1 MAEWSSVRFSAAST
15 ADRLLPGPVA
25 ARLRPLL
32 DRLDSLLLTA
42 DERGHAGR
50 SSLAAFAIRIAS
62 AAIALVSQVLMARW
76 MGGFDYG
83 VFVLVWTVMVM
94 VGDIACLGFQTS
106 IIRFIPEYR
115 ERGRPQELRGAIQAA
130 RGFVLVTSG
139 LVTALALAGVWLF
152 SDAIESYYVLP
163 FYLGLACLPVI
174 ALSDVLE
181 GVARANGWSVK
192 ALAPIYILRPLLI
205 LALMAGAVLAGF
217 APSAQVA
224 VTCAI
229 LATLLTTLY
238 QLAAIV
244 PPAMEE
250 VRGVAP
256 RYRLRE
262 WVAVSLPIFLVDG
275 FFYLHT
281 NADILMIGW
290 FMEPQDVAVYFATL
304 KLLALVHFVYFA
316 VKAGVAQRY
325 AQYAHGGDRD
335 RLAAF
340 ARETVSWTFWP
351 SLAMAA
357 AMLALGKPML
367 ALFGEGF
374 EAGYPLLVPL
384 MAGVVAR
391 AFVGPA
397 ESLLTMSGHQNA
409 CASVFA
415 VTLAVNLALNLTLIP
430 LWGLWGAALAT
441 ATAMVVEALLLAL
454 AVRRRLG
461 IVMIV
466 PLGGA
471 RNKEVLP

>member
-1 MAEWSSVRFSAAST
+1 MRFSAVST
-15 ADRLLPGPVA
+15 ADRLLPEPVA
-25 ARLRPLL
+25 ARVRPLL
-32 DRLDSLLLTA
+32 DRVDGLFFAA

-50 SSLAAFAIRIAS
+50 ASLVAFAIRIAS

-83 VFVLVWTVMVM
+83 VFVLVWTVMIM
-94 VGDIACLGFQTS
+94 VGDISCLGFQTS

-115 ERGRPQELRGAIQAA
+115 ERRQPAELRGAIQAA
-130 RGFVLVTSG
+130 RVFVLVTSSF
-139 LVTALALAGVWLF
+139 VAALGLAGVWLF
-152 SDAIESYYVLP
+152 SDRIESYYVLP

-181 GVARANGWSVK
+181 GVARANGWSVL
-192 ALAPIYILRPLLI
+192 ALAPVYIVRPLLI
-205 LALMAGAVLAGF
+205 LALMGGAVVLGHP
-217 APSAQVA
+217 PSAQVA
-224 VTCAI
+224 VVCAL
-229 LATLLTTLY
+229 LATLATTVY
-238 QLAAIV
+238 QVATIV
-244 PPAMEE
+244 PPATAE

-256 RYRLRE
+256 RFRLRE

-290 FMEPQDVAVYFATL
+290 FMQPDDVGVYFATL

-325 AQYAHGGDRD
+325 AQYAHGGDHE

-357 AMLALGKPML
+357 LMLLLGKPML
-367 ALFGEGF
+367 MLFGPGF
-374 EAGYPLLVPL
+374 EAGYPLLFPL
-384 MAGVVAR
+384 MVGVVAR
-391 AFVGPA
+391 AAVGPA

-409 CASVFA
+409 CATVFG
-415 VTLAVNLALNLTLIP
+415 VTLAVNLGLNLALIP
-430 LWGLWGAALAT
+430 SWGLWGAAT
-441 ATAMVVEALLLAL
+441 ATAIAMGVEALLLAL
-454 AVRRRLG
+454 TVHRRLG

-466 PLGGA
+466 PLGGKRQEA
-471 RNKEVLP
+471 LR

>member
-1 MAEWSSVRFSAAST
+1 MRFSTAST
-15 ADRLLPGPVA
+15 AERLLPGPLA
-25 ARLRPLL
+25 TRLRPLL
-32 DRLDSLLLTA
+32 ERVDSLLFAA

-50 SSLAAFAIRIAS
+50 SSLVAFVIRIAS

-94 VGDIACLGFQTS
+94 VGDISCLGFQTS

-115 ERGRPQELRGAIQAA
+115 EKGQSGELRGVMQAA
-130 RGFVLVTSG
+130 RLFVLLTSS
-139 LVTALALAGVWLF
+139 LVAVAALAGMWFF
-152 SDAIESYYVLP
+152 SSAIESYYLLP
-163 FYLGLACLPVI
+163 FYLGLASLPVI

-205 LALMAGAVLAGF
+205 LALMAAALLAGF
-217 APSAQVA
+217 PPSAQVA
-224 VTCAI
+224 VVCAI
-229 LATLLTTLY
+229 AATFLSTLY
-238 QLAAIV
+238 QIASIV
-244 PPAMEE
+244 PPAMRE
-250 VRGVAP
+250 VKGTKSS
-256 RYRLRE
+256 YRLRE
-262 WVAVSLPIFLVDG
+262 WIGVSLPIFLVDG

-290 FMEPQDVAVYFATL
+290 FMEPDDVAVYFAVL

-325 AQYAHGGDRD
+325 AQYAHGGREDE
-335 RLAAF
+335 LAAF
-340 ARETVSWTFWP
+340 ARETVAWTFWP
-351 SLAMAA
+351 SLALAA
-357 AMLALGKPML
+357 LMLLLGKPML

-374 EAGYPLLVPL
+374 AAGYPLLFPL

-409 CASVFA
+409 CARVFA
-415 VTLAVNLALNLTLIP
+415 ATLALNLALNLTLIP
-430 LWGLWGAALAT
+430 LWGLWGAAIAT
-441 ATAMVVEALLLAL
+441 ATAMMLEALLLGL
-454 AVRRRLG
+454 AVHRRLG
-461 IVMIV
+461 IIMVV
-466 PLGGA
+466 PFGST
-471 RNKEVLP
+471 RNKEALP

>member
-1 MAEWSSVRFSAAST
+1 MRFSAAST
-15 ADRLLPGPVA
+15 ADRWLPQPVA

-32 DRLDSLLLTA
+32 GRLDSLLAAA

-50 SSLAAFAIRIAS
+50 SSLAAFSIRIAS

-83 VFVLVWTVMVM
+83 VFVLVWTVMLM

-115 ERGRPQELRGAIQAA
+115 ERGRPQEMRGAIQAA
-130 RGFVLVTSG
+130 RLFVLVTAS
-139 LVTALALAGVWLF
+139 LAAAAALAGLWLF
-152 SDAIESYYVLP
+152 SDAIESHYLLP

-181 GVARANGWSVK
+181 GVARANGWSVL
-192 ALAPIYILRPLLI
+192 ALAPIYILRPVVI

-217 APSAQVA
+217 EPTAQVA
-224 VTCAI
+224 VACAVVAT
-229 LATLLTTLY
+229 LATTIY
-238 QLAAIV
+238 QLATII
-244 PPAMEE
+244 PPAVAE
-250 VRGVAP
+250 VKGVKP

-262 WVAVSLPIFLVDG
+262 WIGVSLPIFLVDG

-290 FMEPQDVAVYFATL
+290 FMDPQDVAVYFATL
-304 KLLALVHFVYFA
+304 KLVALVHFVYFA

-325 AQYAHGGDRD
+325 AQYAHGGDHA
-335 RLAAF
+335 RLSAF
-340 ARETVSWTFWP
+340 ARDTVSWTFWP

-357 AMLALGKPML
+357 AMLVAGRPLLG
-367 ALFGEGF
+367 LFGEGF
-374 EAGYPLLVPL
+374 EAGYPLLLPL

-397 ESLLTMSGHQNA
+397 ESLLTMSGHQKT
-409 CASVFA
+409 CAAAFA
-415 VTLAVNLALNLTLIP
+415 VTLAVNLGLNLLLIP
-430 LWGLWGAALAT
+430 HWGLWGAALAT
-441 ATAMVVEALLLAL
+441 ATAMMVETLLLAL
-454 AVRRRLG
+454 AVHRRLG